1 MIYTLFNNTSNIVDL
16 IEVSEK
22 VNLTKVKEGVFNM
35 IDYEERT
42 KQRVETAK
50 QETLEMTAK
59 ILVES
64 VKEEKPDASY
74 TSIFNKVDS
83 LLKLDNTMKQRLQE
97 IYSR

>member
-22 VNLTKVKEGVFNM
+22 VNLTKVKEGVFNT

-64 VKEEKPDASY
+64 VKKKSQMPV
-74 TSIFNKVDS
+74 IQV
-83 LLKLDNTMKQRLQE
+83 
-97 IYSR
+97 